1 MIYYKNNNN
10 DVYAYLK
17 SDLAQVGRI
26 TDLEHL
32 LSDKE
37 PAYIAASNNLT
48 QAVTALEQAQA
59 SFNDA
64 MTKVDL
70 EEDGE
75 SHSEQHSK
83 EIEKLASLVA
93 QKENEHE
100 EALNS
105 FNNEKAVYQQLKDE
119 YDEILPVFFDI
130 RENLKSLKK
139 MTIKE
144 IDAHLNPPI
153 SKEQLIAEAE
163 MQKQLCAD
171 DAEKNITMLERKVKL
186 NMATDD
192 DKNSLTAWEVYSI
205 KVSDIDTSTEPDIEW
220 PVKP

>member
-37 PAYIAASNNLT
+37 PSYIAASNNLT

-83 EIEKLASLVA
+83 EIE
-93 QKENEHE
+93 
-100 EALNS
+100 NS
-105 FNNEKAVYQQLKDE
+105 HLLLHK
-119 YDEILPVFFDI
+119 
-130 RENLKSLKK
+130 KK
-139 MTIKE
+139 MSMKR
-144 IDAHLNPPI
+144 HLI
-153 SKEQLIAEAE
+153 HLI
-163 MQKQLCAD
+163 MKKRFTNRLKMNMTKSCLSFL
-171 DAEKNITMLERKVKL
+171 IFVK
-186 NMATDD
+186 A
-192 DKNSLTAWEVYSI
+192 
-205 KVSDIDTSTEPDIEW
+205 
-220 PVKP
+220 